1 MAGSQAPADEA
12 CIPVPLIGEGG
23 RADSVQRAVQET
35 GLAQVQLDAEG
46 LETVVRVDRPAAVGE
61 RLLLRCA
68 FTDARSGLYRL
79 EEALPDGTAL
89 QYVGEE
95 GEAASEEAV
104 ESSAAIHEADDR
116 VAMML

>member
-1 MAGSQAPADEA
+1 MEQS
-12 CIPVPLIGEGG
+12 
-23 RADSVQRAVQET
+23 AVQET
-35 GLAQVQLDAEG
+35 GLAQVQLDEEG

-79 EEALPDGTAL
+79 EEALPDGTVL
-89 QYVGEE
+89 QYIGEE
-95 GEAASEEAV
+95 DEAASEEAV
-104 ESSAAIHEADDR
+104 DSSAVVHEADDR